1 VNVFEYL
8 RTLGR
13 TPALPLP
20 VQAEDTR
27 FLAFTEASPAMV
39 AILQDDV
46 IRYANRAAKSS
57 LGNRLGDIV
66 GASFSEIAHP
76 DSKAGLVQRLRGMIV
91 EPGAPQR
98 FELKLEGIAGSEP
111 WIDVT
116 LTPIEHEGRPS
127 VLAMGFDITDRKLAE
142 SAMRES
148 ERRLRDLIENVRL
161 VSVLLDARGDV
172 TFANEY
178 ALELLGLTE
187 EAVVGHNWFDIVMP
201 LDKSAAKRDAY
212 LAQIKIGV
220 APHEEYEIL
229 TIRGEAR
236 VVSWN
241 STMLHDP
248 SGAVCGMASIGSD
261 VTERRRVEKRL
272 LHDALHDA
280 LTGLPNRALFM
291 DRLRTSVSR
300 LKRRPTHLF
309 AVLFLDLDRFK
320 VVNDSLGHLAGDQFL
335 VQIGRLLSATLRAE
349 HTVARLGGDE
359 FAILLDDIDERDDA
373 NRVVE
378 RIFQALQ
385 TPIRVRGQEIFGTVS
400 IGIAFSSPDYENA
413 EDMLRDAD
421 TAMYQAKTTGKARFQ
436 IFDESMHKRAVGLLK
451 LENSLRRAAERNEF
465 VLHFQPVVALADS
478 RVGGFEA
485 LVRWNHP
492 ERGLVGPYEFIHL
505 AEETGLIFRIG
516 GWTLREAC
524 RWLTRA
530 GAGLPDDLAVNVN
543 LSGRQFSQG
552 GLIEEVE
559 SVLLETGLEARRLKL
574 EITESVIMEN
584 PEMAVDLLKRL
595 KALGTHLCIDDFG
608 TGYSSLSYLL
618 RFPADTLKI
627 DRSFVSALGKGGRNE
642 DIVGAI
648 VSLAKSLDMEVVAEG
663 VETSEQLSILQQLGC
678 RYGQGYYFSRPLEA
692 DAARAFAM
700 RAAPS
705 GPGRIPMIEAAS

>member
-1 VNVFEYL
+1 MNVLDYF
-8 RTLGR
+8 RSAAK
-13 TPALPLP
+13 PASP
-20 VQAEDTR
+20 ESGGMDSR
-27 FLAFTEASPAMV
+27 FLALSEASS
-39 AILQDDV
+39 AIVMIVEDDV
-46 IRYANRAAKSS
+46 IRYANASARRSGFGARRQDLVGQILSDFAHSDSRAAMKDRMTGVTPTNA
-57 LGNRLGDIV
+57 L
-66 GASFSEIAHP
+66 
-76 DSKAGLVQRLRGMIV
+76 
-91 EPGAPQR
+91 APQR
-98 FELKLEGIAGSEP
+98 FEVKLAGAPGSEP
-111 WIDVT
+111 WIDLT
-116 LTPIEHEGRPS
+116 LSPIEYEGKFAL
-127 VLAMGFDITDRKLAE
+127 VATGFDITDRKLAE
-142 SAMRES
+142 NAMRES
-148 ERRLRDLIENVRL
+148 ERRLRDLIENVQL
-161 VSVLLDARGDV
+161 VSILLDARGDV

-178 ALELLGLTE
+178 ALELLGLNE
-187 EAVVGHNWFDIVMP
+187 EGVVGRNWFDLVLP
-201 LDKSAAKRDAY
+201 FDKSSDMRDAF
-212 LAQIKIGV
+212 LDRIATGT

-229 TIRGEAR
+229 TVRGEAR

-241 STMLHDP
+241 STVLHDP
-248 SGAVCGMASIGSD
+248 AGAVCGMASIGAD
-261 VTERRRVEKRL
+261 VTERRRAEKRL
-272 LHDALHDA
+272 LHDALHDS

-291 DRLRTSVSR
+291 DRIRTAFAR
-300 LKRRPTHLF
+300 LKRRPSHLF

-335 VQIGRLLSATLRAE
+335 VQIGRVLSATLRAE

-378 RIFQALQ
+378 RIFEALQ

-400 IGIAFSSPDYENA
+400 IGIAFSGPEYESA

-465 VLHFQPVVALADS
+465 LLHYQPIVALSDGSTA
-478 RVGGFEA
+478 GFEA

-492 ERGLVGPYEFIHL
+492 ERGIVGPYEFIHL
-505 AEETGLIFRIG
+505 MEETGLIFRVG

-524 RWLTRA
+524 RWLTDNA
-530 GAGLPDDLAVNVN
+530 DIFPDHLTVNVN
-543 LSGRQFSQG
+543 LSGRQFSQTD
-552 GLIEEVE
+552 LIEQVQG
-559 SVLLETGLEARRLKL
+559 VLDDTGLAPNRLKL

-584 PEMAVDLLKRL
+584 PEMAVDLLKQL

-627 DRSFVSALGKGGRNE
+627 DRSFVNALGQSNRNE

-648 VSLAKSLDMEVVAEG
+648 ISLAKSLEMDVVAEG
-663 VETSEQLSILQQLGC
+663 VETIEQRDTLKGLGC
-678 RYGQGYYFSRPLEA
+678 RYGQGFLFSRPLDQ
-692 DAARAFAM
+692 DAARAFVLP
-700 RAAPS
+700 APL
-705 GPGRIPMIEAAS
+705 ASP